1 MSKFIPYILLIFL
14 CINFYCGQFNNPVE
28 PTHTLNC
35 YYRKD
40 GFEILIMPS
49 KVEIQC
55 SDGFYVTTNIGNTIV
70 TLYLKTNTD
79 FSKKYPLLD
88 EENST
93 FIYKAILDSVDSNK
107 IYYTIVL
114 LSTKD
119 NTTDTSYYSNADG
132 DRCIEIALNNEIMGH
147 PKQFLWQTRVK
158 QNAIYVLP
166 PEPYAYIVSASDIK
180 TRICKHFY
188 RIINKEKEEGLITLS
203 DSWLYKNRFRK
214 IRRGPDRFDIVFF
227 LCPGHY
233 IVKKF

>member
-1 MSKFIPYILLIFL
+1 MSKFIPYILLILL
-14 CINFYCGQFNNPVE
+14 CINFYCGHFNNPVE

-49 KVEIQC
+49 KVVVQC
-55 SDGFYVTTNIGNTIV
+55 SDGFYMTTNIVNAIV

-93 FIYKAILDSVDSNK
+93 FIYKAILDSIGSNK

-119 NTTDTSYYSNADG
+119 NTTDTSYYSHIDG
-132 DRCIEIALNNEIMGH
+132 YKCIEIALNNEFMGH
-147 PKQFLWQTRVK
+147 PKQFLWQARVMH
-158 QNAIYVLP
+158 NAIYVLP
-166 PEPYAYIVSASDIK
+166 PEPYAYIVD
-180 TRICKHFY
+180 
-188 RIINKEKEEGLITLS
+188 
-203 DSWLYKNRFRK
+203 
-214 IRRGPDRFDIVFF
+214 DRSNQ
-227 LCPGHY
+227 Y
-233 IVKKF
+233 